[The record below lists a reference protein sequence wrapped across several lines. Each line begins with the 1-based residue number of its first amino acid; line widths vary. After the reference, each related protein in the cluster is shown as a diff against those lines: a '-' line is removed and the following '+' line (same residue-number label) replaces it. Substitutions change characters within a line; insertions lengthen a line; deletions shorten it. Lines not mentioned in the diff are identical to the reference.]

1 MDHEEADA
9 ETSETSAPDPK
20 EKTNIEAKAREWG
33 WKPLDEFD
41 GEPDA
46 WHDAEEYIKR
56 SDPRYLR
63 QELTRTERRV
73 KGLEKAQNQERQAF
87 EQRLQRMERLSLA
100 QRQKLYRD
108 IEAARRSAVEIGD
121 TAEYDRLNAAE
132 EQLYNLEREADTAG
146 KSSPQTRAA
155 PKAEEVHPDVERWV
169 DANPWFLK
177 DKVLNRAAQGI
188 HEALL
193 DDEPELTVA
202 QNLARTKR
210 ELMRRFPEK
219 FTKASENGGGGRN
232 AVETGG
238 QRQGTSTRGGGK
250 AWGDIPS
257 EEKNILERHISEGL
271 YKDKADAASAY
282 WS

>member
-1 MDHEEADA
+1 MPPEIDDA
-9 ETSETSAPDPK
+9 GGETPEIATSDPK
-20 EKTNIEAKAREWG
+20 ERTAIEAKAREWG

-41 GEPDA
+41 GDVDA
-46 WHDAEEYIKR
+46 WHDADEYVRR

-73 KGLEKAQNQERQAF
+73 KGLETAQNQERLAF

-108 IEAARRSAVEIGD
+108 IEAARRSAVELGD

-146 KSSPQTRAA
+146 KTQPRAA
-155 PKAEEVHPDVERWV
+155 PNVDEPHPDVERWV
-169 DANPWFLK
+169 EANPWFLK

-193 DDEPELTVA
+193 DDEPELTVT
-202 QNLARTKR
+202 QNLAKTKR
-210 ELMRRFPEK
+210 ELIRRFPEK
-219 FTKASENGGGGRN
+219 FTKAAPENGSGRN

-238 QRQGTSTRGGGK
+238 QRQGASSRGGGK
-250 AWGDIPS
+250 TWTDIPS
-257 EEKNILERHISEGL
+257 EERTILERHVSEGL
-271 YKDKADAASAY
+271 YKDKADAAIAY

>member
-56 SDPRYLR
+56 R
-63 QELTRTERRV
+63 ERRV

-146 KSSPQTRAA
+146 K
-155 PKAEEVHPDVERWV
+155 
-169 DANPWFLK
+169 
-177 DKVLNRAAQGI
+177 
-188 HEALL
+188 
-193 DDEPELTVA
+193 
-202 QNLARTKR
+202 
-210 ELMRRFPEK
+210 
-219 FTKASENGGGGRN
+219 
-232 AVETGG
+232 
-238 QRQGTSTRGGGK
+238 
-250 AWGDIPS
+250 
-257 EEKNILERHISEGL
+257 
-271 YKDKADAASAY
+271 
-282 WS
+282 